1 MLTMLQMILQN
12 YLYRLKM
19 SNPYE
24 QFRQAIMGGLPID
37 NAVSFDQFQ
46 DARLSG
52 LLKSLQ
58 PNPQLM
64 NDMSNVS
71 QQINQQQVDKNLKEQ
86 KRKERR
92 QALEDIAARFGIIN
106 AQQSGNY
113 QQANIMQN
121 NLLERQK
128 ARVAEQEKNKILANM
143 SPDQRA
149 IYNEAVVLGGPA
161 AGFNA
166 LQSIRN
172 AEITA
177 LQQQRQAQALKDAGI
192 DERSIALFTNA
203 GLPIDKAIEI
213 FGPSEN
219 EQKIQNLMEAGLTRE
234 EALKKAGG
242 VSDKYIFEDD
252 KNLNITK
259 STEDLDKEVNEQYIS
274 SEGLQKIDQGFGLK
288 DSIDNIANQALGPI
302 FGTPAKDTNKAIA
315 AKKVLN
321 ENLRERFVNQY
332 SGRPSVYLNQRIDAL
347 LPQDVYMSEFDALQR
362 YTEISRVLIQAKQ
375 ELKQNIDSGAYEG
388 QDLLTLQNEYKST
401 SILLRDLEVATGN
414 LKGDE
419 QANISIVSE
428 GKNSGQFNN
437 FYLEE

>member
-128 ARVAEQEKNKILANM
+128 ARVAEQERINQLQKFNSMVKGTEFEDIANALGEEQAMALYGQMLAKAFTAKPDKPPAIVQEYEYAKAQGFEGSFEDFLESKKSQTNINTGVSGFQQSAVTKYNNNM
-143 SPDQRA
+143 SAAEDANA
-149 IYNEAVVLGGPA
+149 INTSLDTLDNLLNEGVNT
-161 AGFNA
+161 GFGSG
-166 LQSIRN
+166 LQ
-172 AEITA
+172 
-177 LQQQRQAQALKDAGI
+177 L
-192 DERSIALFTNA
+192 
-203 GLPIDKAIEI
+203 
-213 FGPSEN
+213 
-219 EQKIQNLMEAGLTRE
+219 
-234 EALKKAGG
+234 
-242 VSDKYIFEDD
+242 
-252 KNLNITK
+252 
-259 STEDLDKEVNEQYIS
+259 
-274 SEGLQKIDQGFGLK
+274 GLQKIGQFFLGEDYKVPEVAGKEQFVAETTKLILPLVKQLGVNPTDK
-288 DSIDNIANQALGPI
+288 DLDFVKSGALELSKSEAGNRLMLQALRLQQ
-302 FGTPAKDTNKAIA
+302 A
-315 AKKVLN
+315 
-321 ENLRERFVNQY
+321 R
-332 SGRPSVYLNQRIDAL
+332 RID
-347 LPQDVYMSEFDALQR
+347 EHNFD
-362 YTEISRVLIQAKQ
+362 
-375 ELKQNIDSGAYEG
+375 
-388 QDLLTLQNEYKST
+388 
-401 SILLRDLEVATGN
+401 
-414 LKGDE
+414 
-419 QANISIVSE
+419 
-428 GKNSGQFNN
+428 NN
-437 FYLEE
+437 FYNENPNATIFQRNIAFSNHKQSNPDLYTSKSIEEAYKLILSQTNNSDVIDTDTESPF